1 MQLFTVAGHDP
12 LNKRGLSLPNQILG
26 PIDVFLSYRYCRLGM
41 CGLKTFGF
49 AIIKCQKWNSWKNVS
64 FFTEYLVGHTDPIV
78 AYHLSHPKYKNSNSL
93 IFSWVQQPDLI
104 SSSYYFYHCTASALD
119 HVEHTFP
126 LLNTSVRPKRIG
138 TRDNLGYLYVTPRA
152 LIGSV
157 KIF

>member
-41 CGLKTFGF
+41 CGLKTFGLV
-49 AIIKCQKWNSWKNVS
+49 IIRSQKWNSWKIVS
-64 FFTEYLVGHTDPIV
+64 FFTEYLVGHTDSIV
-78 AYHLSHPKYKNSNSL
+78 AYHLSHPKYKNSHLL
-93 IFSWVQQPDLI
+93 IFWWVQQPDLI
-104 SSSYYFYHCTASALD
+104 SSNYYFKRCTVSALG
-119 HVEHTFP
+119 HVENTFS
-126 LLNTSVRPKRIG
+126 LLNTSVSRKRIG
-138 TRDNLGYLYVTPRA
+138 TGDNLGSLYVTPRA